1 MPRTVFFD
9 DNDKPRLVQSY
20 CVFADFLG
28 FRQQIQ
34 DSVKNGEEQAI
45 FKRFM
50 EEIEPEIEN
59 TINPGPEDDIEGFP
73 RMWDAKVFTDNV
85 VLGYSLWS
93 DRGEK
98 EFGHA
103 ITQLLEFQYAVAM
116 KGFFV
121 RGGWAVGNLFMNRN
135 TVFGAALIEAYDLE
149 SQVAKHPRIVLSE
162 TMRGMVFMHMARYSS
177 DPPQCLHL
185 LVDEKGILFT
195 NYLSEAIVD
204 GEVQWHELRR
214 HADLVAE
221 RLAQFEGNEAVYA
234 KYLWLAGYHN
244 FFCGLVSKG
253 EGYTDDLR
261 VSVDVP
267 SFGIH
272 ELLHDDS
279 PYVADVRAASIE
291 LETRRSGAKRRNGG
305 DE

>member
-1 MPRTVFFD
+1 M
-9 DNDKPRLVQSY
+9 
-20 CVFADFLG
+20 
-28 FRQQIQ
+28 
-34 DSVKNGEEQAI
+34 NGEEQVI
-45 FKRFM
+45 FQQFM
-50 EEIEPEIEN
+50 QEIEPEIAN
-59 TINPGPEDDIEGFP
+59 TINPDPQDEIEGFP

-103 ITQLLEFQYAVAM
+103 ITQLLEFQYAVAL

-135 TVFGAALIEAYDLE
+135 TVFGAALLDAYDIE
-149 SQVAKHPRIVLSE
+149 SKVAKFPRIVLSE
-162 TMRGMVFMHMARYSS
+162 KMKDLVFKHMARYSDS
-177 DPPQCLHL
+177 PPQCFHL

-214 HADLVAE
+214 HAHLIAE
-221 RLAQFEGNEAVYA
+221 RLAKFVGNEAVYA

-244 FFCGLVSKG
+244 FFCGLVSKDK
-253 EGYTDDLR
+253 GYSDDLR
-261 VSVDVP
+261 IFVEVP
-267 SFGIH
+267 SFGIR
-272 ELLHDDS
+272 ELRHHDS
-279 PYVADVRAASIE
+279 PYVAEVQAARFE
-291 LETRRSGAKRRNGG
+291 GEKRLSQANLQNVG
-305 DE
+305 EE

>member
-1 MPRTVFFD
+1 MPPTVYFD
-9 DNDKPRLVQSY
+9 EAGKPRLVQSY

-34 DSVKNGEEQAI
+34 DAVKNGEEQVV

-59 TINPGPEDDIEGFP
+59 TINPGPKDEIEGFP

-103 ITQLLEFQYAVAM
+103 ITQLLEFQYAVAL

-135 TVFGAALIEAYDLE
+135 TVFGAALLDAYDLE
-149 SQVAKHPRIVLSE
+149 SQVAKFPRIVLSE
-162 TMRGMVFMHMARYSS
+162 KMKDLVFKHMARYAE
-177 DPPQCLHL
+177 DPPQCFHL
-185 LVDEKGILFT
+185 LVDEKGMLFT

-221 RLAQFEGNEAVYA
+221 RLAQFVANEAVYA
-234 KYLWLAGYHN
+234 KYLWLADYHN

-253 EGYTDDLR
+253 KGYSDELR
-261 VSVDVP
+261 ISVDVP
-267 SFGIH
+267 SFGIR

-279 PYVADVRAASIE
+279 PYVAEVRAA
-291 LETRRSGAKRRNGG
+291 RSEWEKRLSQAKRQNGG